1 MSLSGDGSTAL
12 IGANAATVGANPYEG
27 VAYIFVV
34 SDRNLIQQQ
43 KLTASDSVNG
53 DSFGLSVTL
62 NSDGSTALIAAVGAP
77 ADGAVYV
84 FVNNGGN
91 WSQQQK
97 LTASDGA
104 YGDRFGYSVS
114 LSADGNTA
122 LIGAWGATVGGNE
135 GQGAAY
141 LFVNSGGTWSQ
152 QQKLTSSDGA
162 EGDGFGVSVSLSGDG
177 NTALIGALNATVGA
191 NDSQGAAYVQQAQSG
206 SLTVTISPHG
216 AVFAGAMWSVDGGV
230 WQASGSTV
238 SNLSVGQ
245 HTVAFSGVQGWT
257 TPPSQRVTITSAQA
271 TYTTG
276 TYATPGSLSVTI
288 NPPGAASAGATWN
301 VDGGATSYASGAV
314 VPDLSAGS
322 HSVAFSG
329 VQGWT
334 APPSQTVTITKG
346 KSLPQ

>member
-34 SDRNLIQQQ
+34 SDRNFIQQQ

-122 LIGAWGATVGGNE
+122 LIGAL
-135 GQGAAY
+135 Y
-141 LFVNSGGTWSQ
+141 
-152 QQKLTSSDGA
+152 
-162 EGDGFGVSVSLSGDG
+162 
-177 NTALIGALNATVGA
+177 ATVGA